1 MLLLCK
7 LNKISIEYSQSEL
20 VKLGLEVASNIAD
33 ETYILDWTKKHNNK
47 KDVPWGH
54 LFYL

>member
-20 VKLGLEVASNIAD
+20 VKLGLEVASNVAD
-33 ETYILDWTKKHNNK
+33 ETYILDWIKKHK
-47 KDVPWGH
+47 Q
-54 LFYL
+54 